1 MSQAAVGSTLD
12 PELDEAVVQQRL
24 HLVEI
29 AHDIGVEGGFGLGA
43 RVRVREYIVS
53 TDSVCFEGLAVAV
66 AGHEGWTEESRGR
79 VVGEAGAGLP
89 GAWGRGEGLG

>member
-1 MSQAAVGSTLD
+1 MSQAAISSTLD

-24 HLVEI
+24 HLVKI

-53 TDSVCFEGLAVAV
+53 ADGVCFESFAVAV
-66 AGHEGWTEESRGR
+66 AGHEGWTEKSRGR

-89 GAWGRGEGLG
+89 GAWREGG